1 MLNNNLVINNNNTQL
16 SFFSFF
22 RMIIYTFTM
31 IQTPFFLLL
40 QKDFDIFCV
49 LLFEAFL
56 CVFHIF
62 VYPYYIKKKKYKN
75 IFISYV
81 SIFLIFFIRIFFIRI
96 FFIGIR
102 INFYIVN
109 NILSNLFCFNN
120 IFALF

>member
-1 MLNNNLVINNNNTQL
+1 MIFYVLNNNLVINNNNTQL

-22 RMIIYTFTM
+22 RMILITFTM
-31 IQTPFFLLL
+31 IQTPFLFLF

-49 LLFEAFL
+49 LLYEAFP

-62 VYPYYIKKKKYKN
+62 VYHYYIKKKNYKN

-81 SIFLIFFIRIFFIRI
+81 SIFLIFFIRIFFI
-96 FFIGIR
+96 GIR

-109 NILSNLFCFNN
+109 NILTNLFCFNN
-120 IFALF
+120 IFTLF